1 MSNTDTQPAPA
12 QAVMAAG
19 DGLGSVIARLAA
31 VVGSERFHSA
41 ESAALKR
48 WSPGQPP
55 PLAFYRLWLRSV
67 GSELPAPAQTQ
78 AWMLVTWGLAL
89 GVAHQRG
96 RPLGRVLAES
106 RYAEA
111 RLERLLAAPA
121 DVLPELFAS
130 LMRFLAA
137 KGEAIDWL
145 DAARLLLTQDA
156 DKREA
161 VHRRIASDYFRH
173 LLRTDKE

>member
-1 MSNTDTQPAPA
+1 MSNTDIQPARA
-12 QAVMAAG
+12 QDMMAAD
-19 DGLGSVIARLAA
+19 DGLGSLVARLAA
-31 VVGSERFHSA
+31 VVGSERFPNA
-41 ESAALKR
+41 DRAALKR
-48 WSPGQPP
+48 WAPGQPP

-67 GSELPAPAQTQ
+67 DGELPAPAQTQ
-78 AWMLVTWGLAL
+78 AWMLVTSGLAL

-111 RLERLLAAPA
+111 RLERLLAAPP

-137 KGEAIDWL
+137 RGEPVDWL

-156 DKREA
+156 DKRES

-173 LLRTDKE
+173 LPRTDKE

>member
-12 QAVMAAG
+12 HAEMAT
-19 DGLGSVIARLAA
+19 DDSLGRLVARLAA
-31 VVGSERFHSA
+31 VVGGERFPNA
-41 ESAALKR
+41 DRAALKR

-55 PLAFYRLWLRSV
+55 PLSFYRLWLRSV
-67 GSELPAPAQTQ
+67 DDELPAPAQTQ

-111 RLERLLAAPA
+111 RLERLLAAPP

-137 KGEAIDWL
+137 KGEAVDWL

-161 VHRRIASDYFRH
+161 VHRRIAADYFRH
-173 LLRTDKE
+173 LPRTDKE